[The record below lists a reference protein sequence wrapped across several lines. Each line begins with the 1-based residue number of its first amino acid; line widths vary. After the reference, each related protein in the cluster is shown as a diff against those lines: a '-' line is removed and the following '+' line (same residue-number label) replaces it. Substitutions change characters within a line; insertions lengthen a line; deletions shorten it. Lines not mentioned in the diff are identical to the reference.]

1 MRQITRNNVT
11 NRFLPIPESVAKG
24 LESEPKISD
33 FNFIKELGS
42 GSFGRVLL
50 VTHKITQAKYAIK
63 AIDKRNKVNI
73 IEKPYFRREIEIMYR
88 VHHPNVVKLYGHFED
103 NNYCYF
109 IMEYMSRGNIY
120 NLTPKGSNTRLSP
133 QMITSI
139 MKDVICATY
148 FLHHMNPPIIHRDI
162 KPENILLDEGL
173 KAKLTDF
180 GWSNYMEGDFK
191 RLTVCGTPIYLA
203 PEIINEQGHDE
214 KVDIWCIGV
223 LLFELITGHV
233 PFQGNTVETVKY
245 NIRNMRI
252 AWPKSMDRDGADL
265 VSRILK
271 YNPEERISL
280 KQILLHPYFTKY
292 IPNAYMSLI
301 KPDNNTQYRIF
312 LVSKDNPLTWN
323 HVFSGNN
330 YDLRL
335 KPFYGGTFQEN
346 YYSAPQQNNYIQKP
360 LTQPVYN
367 QANYNNLLQKYD
379 NLQREYYELRK
390 VGFSTTALDS
400 LRKELQE
407 KENRINQLIRGTDIG
422 YGIKKYQLTSTYNDL
437 KNENYELKNKLN
449 LYESQIK
456 EQTPIMLDNN
466 FNVIRNSIRTNN
478 KNNFNQA
485 MGQLRINLDDIT
497 QRNYNA
503 IIMVK
508 DRELERWKEEER
520 IRREQEKQQFSAL
533 INVYDQNLNSREKEN
548 QELKLRLQELQNYFM

>member
-1 MRQITRNNVT
+1 
-11 NRFLPIPESVAKG
+11 
-24 LESEPKISD
+24 
-33 FNFIKELGS
+33 
-42 GSFGRVLL
+42 
-50 VTHKITQAKYAIK
+50 
-63 AIDKRNKVNI
+63 
-73 IEKPYFRREIEIMYR
+73 
-88 VHHPNVVKLYGHFED
+88 
-103 NNYCYF
+103 
-109 IMEYMSRGNIY
+109 
-120 NLTPKGSNTRLSP
+120 
-133 QMITSI
+133 
-139 MKDVICATY
+139 
-148 FLHHMNPPIIHRDI
+148 
-162 KPENILLDEGL
+162 
-173 KAKLTDF
+173 
-180 GWSNYMEGDFK
+180 
-191 RLTVCGTPIYLA
+191 
-203 PEIINEQGHDE
+203 
-214 KVDIWCIGV
+214 
-223 LLFELITGHV
+223 
-233 PFQGNTVETVKY
+233 
-245 NIRNMRI
+245 
-252 AWPKSMDRDGADL
+252 MDRDGADL

>member
-437 KNENYELKNKLN
+437 KNENNELKNNLN